1 MHELI
6 DVGVSADIF
15 CTGYGHGDVQTIR
28 MVEVEIDI
36 ALCQRP
42 FVTDGLCQELAS
54 GTQSLECAELI
65 SLTSR

>member
-15 CTGYGHGDVQTIR
+15 CTYYGRGDVQTIK
-28 MVEVEIDI
+28 MVGVELDI

-54 GTQSLECAELI
+54 GTQSLECTELF